1 MAELQALHWQQ
12 AECMETRAKSFV
24 ADGAKCHHLGHGFT
38 QRWANMDGALGCQD
52 HHRPLPP
59 PQPGFWQS
67 SFLHHTAQLSAR
79 LFWRCSI
86 KLSNVNV
93 MPSSV
98 SRGSDSFS
106 FSSTISWIGTVKRQ
120 IHKFIKPP
128 LPTTE
133 SVFCVGLVVAGN

>member
-59 PQPGFWQS
+59 PPAR
-67 SFLHHTAQLSAR
+67 FLAELIPASHGAVVCPALLEVLH
-79 LFWRCSI
+79 
-86 KLSNVNV
+86 K
-93 MPSSV
+93 
-98 SRGSDSFS
+98 
-106 FSSTISWIGTVKRQ
+106 TVQ
-120 IHKFIKPP
+120 
-128 LPTTE
+128 
-133 SVFCVGLVVAGN
+133 C